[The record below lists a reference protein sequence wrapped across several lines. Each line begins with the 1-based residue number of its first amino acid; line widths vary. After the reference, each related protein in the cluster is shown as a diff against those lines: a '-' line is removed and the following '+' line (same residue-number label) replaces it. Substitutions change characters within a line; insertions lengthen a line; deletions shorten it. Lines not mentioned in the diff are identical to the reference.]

1 MCDCDGGGGTWGARR
16 GLLTQTWEDQE
27 DFPEKVMLE
36 LKPAEVG
43 ANWLR
48 AGECSSLG
56 MWVPEAWGESEYEW
70 LKEPHVA

>member
-1 MCDCDGGGGTWGARR
+1 
-16 GLLTQTWEDQE
+16 
-27 DFPEKVMLE
+27 MLE

-48 AGECSSLG
+48 AGEYSRLG